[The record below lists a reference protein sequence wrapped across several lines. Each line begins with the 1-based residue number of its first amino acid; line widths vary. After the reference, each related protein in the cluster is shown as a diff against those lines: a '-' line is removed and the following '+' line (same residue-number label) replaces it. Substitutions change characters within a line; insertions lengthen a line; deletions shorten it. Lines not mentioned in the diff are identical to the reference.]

1 MSAAPA
7 IAARSSRNLL
17 IRRGGG
23 RDLGCRPCCVEVAFG
38 EGMSGD
44 EVGDVDDAAYQVVVE
59 PVTLVQPGPPS
70 GPEFIER
77 LSGHQLEC
85 LS

>member
-1 MSAAPA
+1 
-7 IAARSSRNLL
+7 
-17 IRRGGG
+17 
-23 RDLGCRPCCVEVAFG
+23 
-38 EGMSGD
+38 
-44 EVGDVDDAAYQVVVE
+44 VVVE